1 MLIDVAKFVI
11 VDASVDGVDN
21 DVGRWEIIGFA
32 FLASF
37 CKIIPCREQLVGIIL
52 FVGYPDQSI
61 PDIGYVI
68 HRLIKGVFV
77 DVVLCNC
84 INLGASIVI

>member
-11 VDASVDGVDN
+11 VDASVDGVDD
-21 DVGRWEIIGFA
+21 DVGRGKIIGLA

-37 CKIIPCREQLVGIIL
+37 CKIIPCREQLVGIIR

-84 INLGASIVI
+84 IDLGEI